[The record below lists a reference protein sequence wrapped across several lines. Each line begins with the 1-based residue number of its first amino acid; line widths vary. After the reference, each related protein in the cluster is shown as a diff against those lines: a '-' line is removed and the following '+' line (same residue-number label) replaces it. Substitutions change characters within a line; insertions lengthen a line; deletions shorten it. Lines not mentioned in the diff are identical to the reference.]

1 MIPMEPVDLNSM
13 VTNPHGLKDLD
24 KPDRQQNSTGS
35 KTPAQSPLTGDVQVR
50 VTMRSSILG
59 QVWKKNFNT
68 DNQIFKKSG
77 MPTQNTNSLLCLI
90 LSQTKRRT
98 VKISQTLGYIS
109 YDATTYSWVTF
120 LNELT
125 VGYKLRGRLRF
136 RREIF
141 ECAAV
146 IRTPRRTMPRPS
158 AT

>member
-125 VGYKLRGRLRF
+125 GLFLEGSNGRCSCTALLF
-136 RREIF
+136 
-141 ECAAV
+141 
-146 IRTPRRTMPRPS
+146 PHLL
-158 AT
+158 

>member
-125 VGYKLRGRLRF
+125 GAKSVIGGQGKTV
-136 RREIF
+136 
-141 ECAAV
+141 AV
-146 IRTPRRTMPRPS
+146 S
-158 AT
+158 